1 MQPNITINSSSD
13 QLEHKGS
20 EDGSEDS
27 TNQNGDAVAED
38 SNNLGVPESS
48 IPRRSSLIKENNRRR
63 SPRKKTV
70 SFTTMPQEKKI
81 ANVSDC
87 ITFMQAGSE
96 LIKVRSQ
103 SRQYHRIFSLDEDL
117 TTLRWH
123 PTSKKPNKAKVSI
136 DQIKEI
142 RIGKN
147 TETLRNKEIAGEFSE
162 DCAFSI
168 IYGDNYDSL
177 DLVANTPDEA
187 NIWVTGLTWLVGG
200 NIGNKAP
207 DSIEAKQEDDM
218 RERWLKQVFGE
229 ADNESTGQLDEFEVI
244 RLAKELNTGLTTI
257 RVKQKFKEI
266 VVGKSRDTSTRP
278 TLTFAEFLELFK
290 EISTRP
296 EIYFLL
302 VRYASYEF
310 LTTDDLQIF
319 LEAEQ
324 GMTGVTKEKCL
335 ETINKYEPSDEGKI
349 KGHLGIDGFT
359 RYLMSEECDIFDPSH
374 QTVCQDMV
382 QPLSHYFVAA
392 SHNTYLTEDQ
402 LKGPSS
408 VEGYIRALQRG
419 CRWVELDCWDGP
431 QNEPI
436 IYHGHTLTS
445 KILFKAAV
453 QAINEY
459 AFTAS
464 QYPLFVSLE
473 IHCCPDQ
480 QKLIVQGLTSIF
492 QEKLYQ
498 DPPGSDKNYLPS
510 PEELKGKIILK
521 GKKLSVDC
529 TEDEGEVTEEDEG
542 TDNDKKKLKKDG
554 LKKFTL
560 IKELSDLITICKS
573 VRFEDFHESAQKQK
587 FWEISSLSEG
597 VASKFANLCP
607 EEFVNHTKRFF
618 TRIYPN
624 AIRVDSS
631 NYNPQ
636 DLWNSGCQI
645 VTQNYQTPGL
655 MMDLYEGRFKQNG
668 CCGYV
673 LKPAVMREEIA
684 FFSANT
690 KEIIPGVSP
699 QILHIKIIS
708 GQQFPKPKGSGAKG
722 DVIDPYVSMEIF
734 GIPADCAEE
743 RTKSVPHNGYNPL
756 FDESFEFT
764 VNLPDLALVRF
775 VVLDDDYIGDEFIGQ
790 YTIPFE
796 CLQPGYRHI
805 RLLSNTGEA
814 LGNASLFVHI
824 AITNRRGG
832 GKPTKRGMSVKK
844 SRRQREYT
852 NLRVVGIKC
861 IDETFKAAVQPLRE
875 ATDLRDSVQ
884 TALTKFKETCGLASI
899 ANIKQCIRVLATRL
913 QTSSTDNLIL
923 LLEMKEQFPE
933 LQAEGNVPDMLKK
946 ALVAFEQMV
955 NESKGLIMK
964 ADAII
969 SGLLQCQR
977 NGLDWH
983 EDLNTL
989 CAKEGLKGRKVT
1001 KALESFAWNIRVLKG
1016 QADLLGKSKKES
1028 EDCMKQISEAASA
1041 LGLVKPIPTTV

>member
-1 MQPNITINSSSD
+1 MGQGSSHVD
-13 QLEHKGS
+13 PPAQHKS
-20 EDGSEDS
+20 
-27 TNQNGDAVAED
+27 
-38 SNNLGVPESS
+38 
-48 IPRRSSLIKENNRRR
+48 
-63 SPRKKTV
+63 
-70 SFTTMPQEKKI
+70 
-81 ANVSDC
+81 SDC

-103 SRQYHRIFSLDEDL
+103 SRQYHRIFSLDDDL
-117 TTLRWH
+117 ATLRWH
-123 PTSKKPNKAKVSI
+123 PTSKKPNKAKISI
-136 DQIKEI
+136 DQIKEV
-142 RIGKN
+142 RVGKN

-162 DCAFSI
+162 ECAFSI

-187 NIWVTGLTWLVGG
+187 NIWTTGLTCLIGG
-200 NIGNKAP
+200 NIGSKAS
-207 DSIEAKQEDDM
+207 DSLESKQEHDM
-218 RERWLKQVFGE
+218 RDRWLKQVFGE

-244 RLAKELNTGLTTI
+244 RLMKELNTGVTTCRI
-257 RVKQKFKEI
+257 KQKFKE
-266 VVGKSRDTSTRP
+266 VVLNKAKDGTARP

-319 LEAEQ
+319 VEAEQ

-335 ETINKYEPSDEGKI
+335 EIINRYEPSDEGKV
-349 KGHLGIDGFT
+349 KGQLGIDGFT
-359 RYLMSEECDIFDPSH
+359 KYLMSAECDIFDPTH
-374 QTVCQDMV
+374 MTVCQDMT
-382 QPLSHYFVAA
+382 QPISHYFIAS
-392 SHNTYLTEDQ
+392 SHNTYLMEDQ
-402 LKGPSS
+402 LKGPSN

-419 CRWVELDCWDGP
+419 CRWLELDCWDGAES
-431 QNEPI
+431 EPI

-445 KILFKAAV
+445 KITFKSAV
-453 QAINEY
+453 EAINEH

-473 IHCCPDQ
+473 NHCCPEQ
-480 QKLIVQGLTSIF
+480 QRYIVKYLTSIF
-492 QEKLYQ
+492 KEKLYKE
-498 DPPGSDKNYLPS
+498 DIGVGKSYLPS

-521 GKKLSVDC
+521 GKKLPPDW
-529 TEDEGEVTEEDEG
+529 THDEGEVTDEDEG

-554 LKKFTL
+554 LKKITL
-560 IKELSDLITICKS
+560 IKELSDLISICKS

-587 FWEISSLSEG
+587 VWEMCSLSEG
-597 VASKFANLCP
+597 VANKFANLCP
-607 EEFVNHTKRFF
+607 EDFVNHTKRFL

-624 AIRVDSS
+624 TIRVDSS

-636 DLWNSGCQI
+636 DLWNCGCQI

-668 CCGYV
+668 GCGFV

-690 KEIIPGVSP
+690 KEMIPGVSP
-699 QILHIKIIS
+699 QILHIKIVS

-722 DVIDPYVSMEIF
+722 DAIDPYVSMEIF

-764 VNLPDLALVRF
+764 VNLPELALVRF

-805 RLLSNTGEA
+805 GLLSNTGEP

-852 NLRVVGIKC
+852 NLRVVGVKC
-861 IDETFKAAVQPLRE
+861 IDETFKAAVQPLKE
-875 ATDLRDSVQ
+875 ATDLRENVQ
-884 TALTKFKETCGLASI
+884 NAQIRFKECCGLASI
-899 ANIKQCIRVLATRL
+899 ANIKQCVRVLATRL
-913 QTSSTDNLIL
+913 QTHSTENLVL
-923 LLEMKEQFPE
+923 MLEMKDKFPE
-933 LQAEGNVPDMLKK
+933 LQAEGSVPEMLKK
-946 ALVAFEQMV
+946 ALAAYEQMV
-955 NESKGLIMK
+955 AESKILIEK
-964 ADAII
+964 ADDVV
-969 SGLLQCQR
+969 SRLEQSKK
-977 NGLDWH
+977 NGLEWH
-983 EDLNTL
+983 EELHTL
-989 CAKEGLKGRKVT
+989 SAKEGLKGRKIT
-1001 KALESFAWNIRVLKG
+1001 KAQESFAWNIRVLKG
-1016 QADLLGKSKKES
+1016 QADLLSRSKKDS
-1028 EDCMKQISEAASA
+1028 EDCMKQILEAASA
-1041 LGLVKPIPTTV
+1041 LGLVKPTPTTV